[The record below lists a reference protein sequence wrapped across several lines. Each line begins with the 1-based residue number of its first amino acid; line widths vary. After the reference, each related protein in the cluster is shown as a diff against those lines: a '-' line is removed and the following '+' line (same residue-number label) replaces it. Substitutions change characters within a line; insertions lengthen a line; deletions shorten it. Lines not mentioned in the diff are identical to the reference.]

1 MVYSV
6 FSFRVYEPNSGRS
19 LEVFTTQPGIQ
30 LYTANG
36 LDGHLVGKNGIT
48 YKKYGAFCLETQNY
62 PDAINH
68 VSTLV
73 SLFTGNFMHKSAIRR
88 LVV

>member
-1 MVYSV
+1 MFEKYFVPVMVYSV
-6 FSFRVYEPNSGRS
+6 FSFRVYEPISGRS

-36 LDGHLVGKNGIT
+36 LDGHLVGKNGIA

-68 VSTLV
+68 VS
-73 SLFTGNFMHKSAIRR
+73 IR
-88 LVV
+88 VY